1 MVLSLFFF
9 LLVVVLFC
17 FVLFFLSSSLPER
30 GHPSASIP
38 LGEIRSPVRREEE
51 NNKTSVQVDERIRDL
66 DLNYLTIYL

>member
-9 LLVVVLFC
+9 SFGCC
-17 FVLFFLSSSLPER
+17 FFFFFLFFLSSSLPER

-38 LGEIRSPVRREEE
+38 LGEIRSPVRREEG